1 MTVPPSTAARALPPH
16 FVVATGNSGKV
27 VEFRELLKETK
38 ARIDGLDAHPSFE
51 AAIEDA
57 DTFEGNALKKARHA
71 AHILGLPCLADDSG
85 LVVDALDGAPGV
97 YSARY
102 AGEGASDEENVEKLL
117 HALTALGTPTRSARF
132 MCCLA
137 LVSPDG
143 DVLYEGSGRVEG
155 EIVHAR
161 AGTGGFGYDPVFR
174 PQGHTRT
181 MAELSLAEK
190 NRLSHRANACAV
202 WLKNFE

>member
-1 MTVPPSTAARALPPH
+1 MIQLPSH

-27 VEFRELLKETK
+27 VEFRHLLKETN
-38 ARIDGLDAHPSFE
+38 ARIDGLDAHAPFE
-51 AAIEDA
+51 PAVEDA
-57 DTFEGNALKKARHA
+57 ETFKGNALKKAVHA
-71 AHILGLPCLADDSG
+71 AGILGLPCLADDSG

-102 AGEGASDEENVEKLL
+102 AGEGASDEQNVEKLL
-117 HALTALGTPTRSARF
+117 AALAVLDSPRTARF
-132 MCCLA
+132 ICSLA
-137 LVSPDG
+137 LVSPNG

-155 EIVHAR
+155 EITRTR
-161 AGTGGFGYDPVFR
+161 AGNGGFGYDPVFR
-174 PQGHTRT
+174 PAGLDHT

-202 WLKNFE
+202 LLRKFE